1 MKFKYDKNTVVP
13 LFMMLVAIVVV
24 ATALI
29 VTNKELRMGYDFD
42 YYQRWNYGTLVSDR
56 TFDACYTGDTVA
68 EITRSIRED
77 FIPKAMREP
86 DVESEVLAA
95 HPGLSHAV
103 KSTLRQMYTSGIA
116 DSNLTA
122 AIHADSI
129 SRVSIQDATG
139 VYIPT
144 DTASLLTPE
153 KAETML
159 AFAHSLPVDEAAR
172 LIVPNVHLD
181 TLNNERLLQTATE
194 NALYIKQVTKGDI
207 IIENGVIITPTIY
220 HVLKS
225 YYNDMERDV
234 HDSHIAGAGR
244 QVMIG
249 KVAIVALLMLTLY
262 LYLYSMRPK
271 YLTETKRFL
280 FMLLLLSVAAALAL
294 YAITHAHN
302 YRYVI
307 PLAVVPIV
315 VTIFFDSRTSFA
327 CHLTLVLIT
336 ALVVGDRVEYI
347 LMQLVAGFVAIAS
360 MQELTRRSQMVRC
373 AANVFV
379 AYTLMYIAVVMMRG
393 GDMTQVFTSAAS
405 STPSLDAFE
414 WTVIKYFAVNCVT
427 LSFSSILI
435 FVIERVFGFTSTA
448 TLVELTDINT
458 PLMRTLSE
466 KCQGT
471 FQHSIQVSMIASEVA
486 LRIGANVQLV
496 RAGAM
501 YHDIGKINNPAFF
514 TENQMGVNPHDAL
527 MPEQSARI
535 VIAHVTDGVQMAQK
549 ANLPRVIIDM
559 ILQHHG
565 RGLAKYFYATACQAA
580 KSETDVDRSIY
591 TYPGPNPQTREA
603 AILMMTDA
611 CEAAV
616 KSITEP
622 NDKNIRDMVT
632 RVIDGQKAD
641 GLLNEAPITL
651 SEIETVKTV
660 ITERL
665 RSSASARVSYAPV
678 AAQAAAQATNQP
690 TPNQASQ

>member
-1 MKFKYDKNTVVP
+1 MKFKYDKQAVMPLLLMLAAIGVVTAT
-13 LFMMLVAIVVV
+13 LV
-24 ATALI
+24 L
-29 VTNKELRMGYDFD
+29 TNKAVRVGYDFD

-56 TFDACYTGDTVA
+56 TFDAFYTGDTVQDISRA
-68 EITRSIRED
+68 EREA
-77 FIPKAMREP
+77 FVPKALVDN
-86 DVESEVLAA
+86 DVATKAVAA
-95 HPGLSHAV
+95 ARGLPHAAIA
-103 KSTLRQMYTSGIA
+103 TLRHIYEVGVV
-116 DSNLTA
+116 DDNLA
-122 AIHADSI
+122 RAFEEDSI
-129 SRVSIQDATG
+129 VRVSVQDASG
-139 VYIPT
+139 VYTPVDTTRLFTVARAT
-144 DTASLLTPE
+144 DLLASEGAVDLNTASTVVL
-153 KAETML
+153 
-159 AFAHSLPVDEAAR
+159 
-172 LIVPNVHLD
+172 PNVRLD
-181 TLNNERLLQTATE
+181 TLNNERLLSTAID
-194 NALYIKQVTKGDI
+194 NALYIRQVAKGDI
-207 IIENGVIITPTIY
+207 IIDNGAVITPTLY
-220 HVLKS
+220 HVLQS
-225 YYNDMERDV
+225 YYNDLERDASDKGV
-234 HDSHIAGAGR
+234 ASVGR

-249 KVAIVALLMLTLY
+249 KVAIVTLLMLTLY
-262 LYLYSMRPK
+262 LFLVTMRPK
-271 YLTETKRFL
+271 YLSQTKRFVFL
-280 FMLLLLSVAAALAL
+280 LLLLSLSTALAL

-315 VTIFFDSRTSFA
+315 VAVFFDSRTAFA
-327 CHLTLVLIT
+327 THVTLVLVT

-347 LMQLVAGFVAIAS
+347 MMQSVAGFVAIAS
-360 MQELTRRSQMVRC
+360 IQELTRRSQMLRC
-373 AANVFV
+373 AANVFI

-393 GDMTQVFTSAAS
+393 GDMTHVFSGGNYSANMGS
-405 STPSLDAFE
+405 FE

-427 LSFSSILI
+427 LSFSSIVI
-435 FVIERVFGFTSTA
+435 FVVERLFGFTSMA

-549 ANLPRVIIDM
+549 ANLPKVIVDM

-565 RGLAKYFYATACQAA
+565 KGMAKFFYATACKAA
-580 KSETDVDRSIY
+580 KSEADVDRSIY
-591 TYPGPNPQTREA
+591 TYPGPNPQSREA

-622 NDKNIRDMVT
+622 NDKNIRDMVN

-678 AAQAAAQATNQP
+678 TAQASTTQGQ
-690 TPNQASQ
+690 